1 MKIEDSSGLSG
12 AFEAQN
18 VQKAVP
24 AFDLF
29 QVYGAS
35 PTAAGADRAQMSAQA
50 QDIHK
55 YAAQLKALPD
65 IREEKVQ
72 PLEQQMQAGT
82 YQVPLDDVS
91 EMMFRLAE
99 LDRS

>member
-12 AFEAQN
+12 AFEAQQ
-18 VQKAVP
+18 VQKTVP

-35 PTAAGADRAQMSAQA
+35 PVAAGADQAQMSAQA
-50 QDIHK
+50 QEIHK
-55 YAAQLKALPD
+55 YAEQLKALPD
-65 IREEKVQ
+65 VREEKVQ
-72 PLEQQMQAGT
+72 ALEQQLQNGH
-82 YQVPLDDVS
+82 YRVSLEDVS
-91 EMMFRLAE
+91 EMMFRMAE